1 MADEKALQPWEMNNE
16 QLGVFLV
23 QNADKE
29 TRKAHIETLTRTVQA
44 YNAVVREQ
52 KQLIEKHARRLHLYE
67 ERLKAIQKGQ
77 FSVNENGVIFFD
89 DLRLM
94 SSDVN
99 V

>member
-16 QLGVFLV
+16 QLGKFLV
-23 QNADKE
+23 QNAEKQ
-29 TRKAHIETLTRTVQA
+29 TRQAHIETLTRTVQA
-44 YNAVVREQ
+44 YVAVIREQ
-52 KQLIEKHARRLHLYE
+52 EQLIEKHSRRKRVYE
-67 ERLKAIQKGQ
+67 ERLKAIEKGQ

-89 DLRLM
+89 ELRLM